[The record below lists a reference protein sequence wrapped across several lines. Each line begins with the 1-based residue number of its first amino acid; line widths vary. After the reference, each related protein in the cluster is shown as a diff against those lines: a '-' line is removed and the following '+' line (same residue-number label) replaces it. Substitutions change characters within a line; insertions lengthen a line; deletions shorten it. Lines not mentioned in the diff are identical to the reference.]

1 MQGNIKIA
9 NYLDV
14 TFDLNER
21 TEKKTY
27 TKPNNEIKYTQ
38 DSNHPPSVIRQIPL
52 FIESRLSTL
61 SFNQKIFQEAVP
73 LYQKA
78 FQNSSYR
85 HTRTYKHPK
94 NNNSPNINKIKR
106 NRKRQIIW
114 FNPPLLPWM
123 M

>member
-1 MQGNIKIA
+1 MTELKRKLTQNQTTK
-9 NYLDV
+9 
-14 TFDLNER
+14 LN
-21 TEKKTY
+21 THKTQTIHQVSFGKSHY
-27 TKPNNEIKYTQ
+27 
-38 DSNHPPSVIRQIPL
+38 S
-52 FIESRLSTL
+52 IESRLSTL